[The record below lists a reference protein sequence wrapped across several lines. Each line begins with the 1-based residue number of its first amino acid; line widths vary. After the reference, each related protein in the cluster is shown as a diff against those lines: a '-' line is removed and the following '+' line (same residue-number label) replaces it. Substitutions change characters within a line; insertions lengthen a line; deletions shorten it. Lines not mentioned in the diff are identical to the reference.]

1 MKRLIFPMCALAV
14 LAACSGDPALRY
26 AVPAVPPEES
36 VAISYRSV
44 EVREITLPTYA
55 QLEEIFVETEEGALT
70 GSSELLWADDPSR
83 ASTQELTR
91 ALAAVTGAQV
101 ASAPW
106 PFDSYPQ
113 VRIEVRVDE
122 FVASR
127 LGAFRL
133 SGQAFV
139 ATLDGAGRDRA
150 IEFAISVPLA
160 PDAGPRQIAVARGQA
175 MAELATRIAR
185 DGLR

>member
-1 MKRLIFPMCALAV
+1 MKRLIFPIFFLAL
-14 LAACSGDPALRY
+14 LAGCSTDPALRY
-26 AVPAVPPEES
+26 AVPAIPPEERVS
-36 VAISYRSV
+36 ISYRSV
-44 EVREITLPTYA
+44 EVREIVLPTYA

-70 GSSELLWADDPSR
+70 SSSALLWADDPSR

-101 ASAPW
+101 ASEPW
-106 PFDSYPQ
+106 PFDSFPQ
-113 VRIEVRVDE
+113 VRVELRVDE

-139 ATLDGAGRDRA
+139 APLEGAGRDRS
-150 IEFAISVPLA
+150 IEFAISVPLS
-160 PDAGPRQIAVARGQA
+160 PDAGPREIAVARGQA
-175 MAELATRIAR
+175 MADLATRIAR

>member
-1 MKRLIFPMCALAV
+1 MKRLIFPTIAFAA
-14 LAACSGDPALRY
+14 LAACSTDPALRY

-44 EVREITLPTYA
+44 EVREIILPTYA

-70 GSSELLWADDPSR
+70 SSSALLWADDPSR

-101 ASAPW
+101 ASEPW

-113 VRIEVRVDE
+113 VRVELRVDE
-122 FVASR
+122 FIASR

-133 SGQAFV
+133 SGQAFI
-139 ATLDGAGRDRA
+139 ATLDGVGRDRA
-150 IEFAISVPLA
+150 IDFAISIPLA
-160 PDAGPRQIAVARGQA
+160 PDAGPREIAAARGQA
-175 MAELATRIAR
+175 MAQLATRIAR